1 MFSQGQLVF
10 AGGFFAVF
18 VVAMMYAYRKDS
30 NLHRIF
36 YKGNYKIL
44 IGFILFIIILFLIK
58 IFFKR

>member
-10 AGGFFAVF
+10 ASLFFIAF
-18 VVAMMYAYRKDS
+18 VITMIFAYRRDLA
-30 NLHRIF
+30 LHSVF

-44 IGFILFIIILFLIK
+44 IGFIAFIGVLFLIK